1 MHIINA
7 LTLLALAG
15 LSAADWWKPAA
26 GISWDWQLATPINQN
41 AKVDVYDID
50 MFDNTAA
57 TIASLHAKGKKVIC
71 YVSVGS
77 WENYRPDAA
86 KFPASVKGAKYD
98 GFPDEKWLDIRKI
111 DILGPIMLARFQMAK
126 DKGCDAI
133 EPDNMDG
140 YDKEAHE
147 SSGFPLTYADQI
159 VYNSWVADT
168 VHSLGMAVGLK
179 NDINQ
184 VKDLVAKFDFHVSEE
199 AFQYNEQSYLTPFI
213 AAGKPVFECE
223 YSLALSK
230 FCTKANALNFSSIKK
245 KNSLNSYREACR

>member
-1 MHIINA
+1 
-7 LTLLALAG
+7 
-15 LSAADWWKPAA
+15 
-26 GISWDWQLATPINQN
+26 
-41 AKVDVYDID
+41 
-50 MFDNTAA
+50 
-57 TIASLHAKGKKVIC
+57 
-71 YVSVGS
+71 
-77 WENYRPDAA
+77 
-86 KFPASVKGAKYD
+86 
-98 GFPDEKWLDIRKI
+98 
-111 DILGPIMLARFQMAK
+111 
-126 DKGCDAI
+126 
-133 EPDNMDG
+133 MDG

-147 SSGFPLTYADQI
+147 SSGFPLTYNDQI

-213 AAGKPVFECE
+213 TAGKPVFECE
-223 YSLALSK
+223 YGLALKK